1 MRIDITAWGPHG
13 GGSMPAVKTRAW
25 THLTGGQAA
34 GQGPSGGRQAMRSA
48 RGGRRVGGPRRACG
62 YSRPQAGPPPASLAA
77 ARRSAGSAPT
87 PAPGSTPASSTG
99 STHSR
104 PSRAPSPACA
114 DSRSGR
120 SRGRATA
127 ALQEGPESPVIRRE
141 RVAEAQTGAPSCSG
155 ELPMCVR
162 AAAEDQGQ
170 RHAEGYRGSTR
181 PQGKQHDAGGLPAFE
196 HASSTHCKH
205 PLM

>member
-77 ARRSAGSAPT
+77 ARSSAGSAPT

-104 PSRAPSPACA
+104 PKRAPSPACA

-127 ALQEGPESPVIRRE
+127 ALQEGPECPLLRRE
-141 RVAEAQTGAPSCSG
+141 RVAQAQTGAPTCSG

-162 AAAEDQGQ
+162 APAEDQGLTA
-170 RHAEGYRGSTR
+170 H
-181 PQGKQHDAGGLPAFE
+181 GGLSRKHQA
-196 HASSTHCKH
+196 AGQTARCRRLACLGARLKH
-205 PLM
+205 PLKAPLM